1 MGNLF
6 SSSSGRKL
14 SPFSQ
19 KMAEGVF
26 PEKVVPLPRCSRA
39 PALLPRRSHA
49 APTPLPRRLLPAS
62 RRATRTAALPAH
74 KFHAGRSLPIA
85 QLISCSRA
93 AGRRA
98 VRCDLDGDV
107 L

>member
-1 MGNLF
+1 MGN

-26 PEKVVPLPRCSRA
+26 PAKVCHPRTATTPPRLPPPPIDTATAPLRDAVHCASVR
-39 PALLPRRSHA
+39 H
-49 APTPLPRRLLPAS
+49 RLLP
-62 RRATRTAALPAH
+62 TPA
-74 KFHAGRSLPIA
+74 
-85 QLISCSRA
+85 A